1 MIRRRLSTSSVLILF
16 SIVAAVLAEAAT
28 VPAPTGVKVQAILK
42 EAQRAGV
49 EIIFS
54 SELVPPELTAPEPQ
68 EADTPLLRAAAV
80 LAPNGLALRAIG
92 VGKFVVVKVDP
103 SQLAD
108 LATRPEPVLEE
119 ISIYASR
126 YSIGRR
132 SVIAPKMITQADIQ
146 AIPGSHDD
154 PLRAL
159 QALPGLATTVS
170 ARPYIRGSL
179 ADDVLVRYDGVTLLD
194 PFHLKNF
201 QSLYSAIDP
210 LAVDSMEVYS
220 GGYPVR
226 YGTRSGGVIDI
237 TPPTHVRGY
246 HNALTLSLIAAG
258 AATSGTSER
267 WPLEWLA
274 TARRSTTDLL
284 IEPLDVGHGN
294 PRLIDATGR
303 LKWTVNPKSDWT
315 AGWLLLDDRIEL
327 GLLGDEATATA
338 RYRDEYAWL
347 VFQYRANNHWHS
359 RTTVAVASSERTRDG
374 IVQRPSIS
382 SGTLSES
389 RSYHKTELSS
399 DWTYEPGTATSA
411 ALGAAVATTDSE
423 YRYTR
428 QLLLAPAIVAAFGR
442 PASDN
447 LSGSGSPHAR
457 AYSAYGSVR
466 HRWPS
471 IEAEFGLR
479 IDGQDYRN
487 DASQKQWSP
496 RVNVRYDLNHR
507 WHAYGSIGRFTQ
519 AQAVEEWRTEE
530 LQQVADPAQNAL
542 HSVVGLA
549 YDTGV
554 GSRWSLEIYR
564 KRWTTVSPY
573 FDSQLDRLAL
583 LPDLAPDRV
592 RIVPENS
599 EASGVELSVHRP
611 LTDRLQGW
619 ASLTAAR
626 VTDEFAGND
635 GRRSWDQPLALN
647 AGAAWSGAHAS
658 VSLMAGWH
666 TGWPRT
672 AISRISANGAAAFA
686 LGARNADRWNDYLS
700 LDMKASWTYPTLVG
714 ELTTFLEITNTANRR
729 NDCCTVLLP
738 AAAGTTAPQFET
750 ATWLPLVLNL
760 GITFHWRSDPK

>member
-1 MIRRRLSTSSVLILF
+1 MIRRRLSASSVLILY
-16 SIVAAVLAEAAT
+16 SIVAAALAAAAT
-28 VPAPTGVKVQAILK
+28 VPATSWVQVQAILK

-54 SELVPPELTAPEPQ
+54 SELVPPELTAAEPQ
-68 EADTPLLRAAAV
+68 DADTPLRRAAAV

-92 VGKFVVVKVDP
+92 VGKFVVVKIDQ

-108 LATRPEPVLEE
+108 LAARPEPVLEE
-119 ISIYASR
+119 ISVYASR
-126 YSIGRR
+126 YSIGGRG
-132 SVIAPKMITQADIQ
+132 VTPPKMMNQADLK

-159 QALPGLATTVS
+159 QALPGLATAVS
-170 ARPYIRGSL
+170 TRPYIRGSL

-194 PFHLKNF
+194 PFHLKDF

-210 LAVDSMEVYS
+210 LAVESIEVYS

-237 TPPTHVRGY
+237 TPPTHVRG
-246 HNALTLSLIAAG
+246 HDNALALSLISAG

-284 IEPLDVGHGN
+284 AEPLDVTHGN

-303 LKWTVNPKSDWT
+303 LKWIGNEHSDWT

-327 GLLGDEATATA
+327 GTLGDEATATA

-347 VFQYRANNHWHS
+347 VFQYRAKNHWHS
-359 RTTVAVASSERTRDG
+359 RTTVAVTSSERTRDG

-389 RSYHKTELSS
+389 RSYHKAELSS
-399 DWTYEPGTATSA
+399 DWSYESASATSA
-411 ALGAAVATTDSE
+411 ALGAAVASTDSE

-428 QLLLAPAIVAAFGR
+428 QLLLAPAIAATFGR

-447 LSGSGSPHAR
+447 VSSSGAPHAR
-457 AYSAYGSVR
+457 TYSAYGSVR
-466 HRWPS
+466 HRWSS

-479 IDGQDYRN
+479 VDGQDYRN
-487 DASQKQWSP
+487 DASQIQWSP

-507 WHAYGSIGRFTQ
+507 WHVYGSIGRFTQ
-519 AQAVEEWRTEE
+519 AQAVEEWRAEE
-530 LQQVADPAQNAL
+530 QQQVADTAQNAL

-549 YDTGV
+549 WDTGV

-611 LTDRLQGW
+611 LTEQLQGW

-626 VTDEFAGND
+626 VADEFAGTD
-635 GRRSWDQPLALN
+635 GLRSWDQPLALN
-647 AGAAWSGAHAS
+647 AGVAWSGAHAN

-672 AISRISANGAAAFA
+672 AIARFSANGAATLA
-686 LGARNADRWNDYLS
+686 LNARNADRWNNYLS

-738 AAAGTTAPQFET
+738 AAAGTTTPQLET

-760 GITFHWRSDPK
+760 GITFRWRSDSN